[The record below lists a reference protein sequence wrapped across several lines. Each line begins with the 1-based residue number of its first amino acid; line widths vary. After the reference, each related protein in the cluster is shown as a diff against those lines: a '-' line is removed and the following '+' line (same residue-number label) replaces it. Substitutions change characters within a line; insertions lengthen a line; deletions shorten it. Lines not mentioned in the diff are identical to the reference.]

1 MGKTEW
7 TKEQLAAITLRGNLL
22 VAAAAG
28 SGKTAVLVERVLRR
42 IMDAADPIELDRLL
56 VVTFTKAAAAE
67 MRERVGK
74 ALEDALWLEHDK
86 VQAERLLRQLHLLA
100 RANITT
106 LHSFCLELA
115 RQHFYRLEL
124 DPAFRI
130 ADEAEVELLRQD
142 VIEDM
147 FDSLYEQGEPSFHRL
162 VEAFGSD
169 RDDRPLMEQVLKL
182 YIFAFSH
189 ARPQAWLQGL
199 AAAYR
204 WHEAEELA
212 QSPWGKAVRQGLADR
227 VSAVCD
233 LLARAAAIAHKPAG
247 PVPYLTVLEDELRSL
262 NVLAR
267 ELTSGNWSGVEEAVA
282 SVEFGRLPAA
292 RGQGSKQGKE
302 ESAPLSPDDPVRLRE
317 QARKLRDEGKGIFN
331 KLKEELFAWPLAEQI
346 PALRRTGD
354 LVEDLAK
361 LVLNFAG
368 EYSRLKKRRNLV
380 DFNDLEH
387 MALSLLEQDNEA
399 GPLALSLQERFGEVL
414 VDEYQDINPVQ
425 ERILQLVSGFPEGS
439 CFMVGDVKQ
448 SIYRFRMADPGLFLE
463 KYMLWPHWQSKTA
476 RESASASEIGGAS
489 AGEELPERSNLV
501 IDLARNFRSR
511 LEVVEGVNFLFRQFM
526 TAGSAEI
533 AYDDKAALQYGASY
547 VSSREGLLT
556 AEGPVEV
563 HLFDPKEVT
572 LTVSK
577 GESEGGVSGTGN
589 EGIGPLEAAAAQF
602 TGDEITGEVLAG
614 NEAAGDELE
623 ERTREELE
631 AARHEARFVGLRI
644 KKMVENGEF
653 QIFDK
658 KFSTFRPVRYAD
670 IVILMRSYSALAPL
684 YAEEL
689 QNMQVPVFADTKSGY
704 FGFSEVETIIS
715 LLKVIDNPRQDIPL
729 AAVLRSPLVG
739 LNGAEL
745 GKLRLVLPQGE
756 FYDALA
762 LAVGAPAQARMTE
775 VSGKDQ
781 DTTGDSGKD
790 AAAALSSDLSAK
802 LTSFWQNLQKWRTFA
817 RRHSLAELLS
827 LLYEETGYL
836 AYVGT
841 LPGGPQR
848 QANLRVLYDR
858 ACRFEGT
865 HYRGLFRFLRFLE
878 KFREQGKDMGS
889 ARVLGENEDVVRL
902 LTVHAS
908 KGLEFP
914 VVFVVGLGS
923 AFNKRSLSGRLL
935 MHSELGVGA
944 PVIDVDNN
952 VEYPSII
959 QQGIKQALAQ
969 EGVAEEMRI
978 LYVALTRAKEKLL
991 LYGSLKKLSEKMEKW
1006 QELASNTEESFAD
1019 AQLRSARCFLDWIG
1033 PALARQ
1039 NQTPFPHNSHWKIN
1053 VNGSPAYLEGGWDGI
1068 EGVQSKE
1075 ESLGKGAKQG
1085 ADEGIR
1091 ISTRDDVELG
1101 SDEDIVLD
1109 IDKSEGQDVEENE
1122 EEDWVR
1128 EIESRLN
1135 WEYPFT
1141 AEVRQIGKTSV
1152 SELKRR
1158 LRWYGDEETASTP
1171 WADGWAK
1178 SEGFTAVR
1186 PHFLQPG
1193 TRELSAAEKG
1203 TALHIVMQ
1211 QLPLEELKRS
1221 WTACSF
1227 AEREQWLTHFLALLE
1242 QREVLT
1248 PEQRAA
1254 VPGARILAMLQSPV
1268 GARLLSGDKVLREVP
1283 FTLSLKLPGLEQ
1295 PVLVQGVIDT
1305 LLFSQNG
1312 VEVLDYKTDKINP
1325 EREDPQTTL
1334 LKRYSMQLGIYAVA
1348 AETLLKQKV
1357 TQCTIYALAP
1367 GLEVKL
1373 KPEELRGQL
1382 EDLGILLN
1390 AHKGFLKR

>member
-42 IMDAADPIELDRLL
+42 IMDAADPIELDHLL

-86 VQAERLLRQLHLLA
+86 VRAERLLRQLHLLA

-147 FDSLYEQGEPSFHRL
+147 FDSLYEQGDPSFHRL

-233 LLARAAAIAHKPAG
+233 LLARAVAIAHKPAG
-247 PVPYLTVLEDELRSL
+247 PVQYLTVLEDELRSL
-262 NVLAR
+262 YVLAR
-267 ELTSGNWSGVEEAVA
+267 ELTSGNWSVVEEAVA

-292 RGQGSKQGKE
+292 RGQGSKKGKE

-331 KLKEELFAWPLAEQI
+331 KLKEELFTWSLAEQI

-463 KYMLWPHWQSKTA
+463 KYKLWPHWQSKTA
-476 RESASASEIGGAS
+476 RESASASEIGGAR
-489 AGEELPERSNLV
+489 ADEELPERSNLV

-533 AYDDKAALQYGASY
+533 AYDDKSALQYGASY

-572 LTVSK
+572 LTVSE

-589 EGIGPLEAAAAQF
+589 EGI
-602 TGDEITGEVLAG
+602 TGEVLAE

-623 ERTREELE
+623 EGTREELE

-644 KKMVENGEF
+644 KKMVEDGEF
-653 QIFDK
+653 QVFDK
-658 KFSTFRPVRYAD
+658 KVSTFRLVRYAD

-762 LAVGAPAQARMTE
+762 LAVRALAQASMTE

-781 DTTGDSGKD
+781 DTIGDSGKD

-1019 AQLRSARCFLDWIG
+1019 AQLRSARCFLEWIG

-1039 NQTPFPHNSHWKIN
+1039 NQTPFPHNSHWQIN
-1053 VNGSPAYLEGGWDGI
+1053 VNGSPAYFEGGRDGI
-1068 EGVQSKE
+1068 EGAQSNE

-1091 ISTRDDVELG
+1091 MSTRDDVELG

-1109 IDKSEGQDVEENE
+1109 IDKSEGQDVEGNE
-1122 EEDWVR
+1122 EQEDWVR

-1171 WADGWAK
+1171 GADGWAK

-1186 PHFLQPG
+1186 PHFLQPS

-1211 QLPLEELKRS
+1211 QLPLEELKCS
-1221 WTACSF
+1221 WAAWSF
-1227 AEREQWLTHFLALLE
+1227 AEREQWLTRFLALLE
-1242 QREVLT
+1242 QRELLT

-1254 VPGARILAMLQSPV
+1254 VPEARLLAMLQSPV

-1305 LLFSQNG
+1305 LLFSKNG
-1312 VEVLDYKTDKINP
+1312 VEVLDYKTDKIKP

-1334 LKRYSMQLGIYAVA
+1334 LKRYSLQLGIYAVA
-1348 AETLLKQKV
+1348 TETLLKQKV

-1367 GLEVKL
+1367 GLEIKL
-1373 KPEELRGQL
+1373 KPEELMGQL

-1390 AHKGFLKR
+1390 AHKGFLRH